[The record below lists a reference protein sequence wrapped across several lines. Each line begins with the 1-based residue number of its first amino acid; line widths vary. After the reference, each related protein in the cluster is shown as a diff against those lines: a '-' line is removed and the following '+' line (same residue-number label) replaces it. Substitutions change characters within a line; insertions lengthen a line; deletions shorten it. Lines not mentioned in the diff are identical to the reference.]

1 MIKFF
6 RKIRQNL
13 LMENK
18 TGKYFKYAI
27 GEIVLVVIGILIALQ
42 INNWNEQVK
51 KDKKIATV
59 FETVKK
65 DLLSDINEAN
75 GFIDYYE
82 EKDSL
87 INLVVNRKV
96 TKEHYQLN
104 PNLRTVVMFY
114 QELSINKLG
123 YETLKE
129 NINDV
134 PTKYENALID
144 INLIYTNILQKIEV
158 NNKSTRQLLERTLQ
172 KWADNYNWY
181 RTSQETYQTPNDD
194 MINFFLK
201 DSSYLGDVRM
211 VKMLG
216 IDNHLRTAKFYKIK
230 AISALIKIDLA
241 NNITLEESLKAY
253 QNSIGSFEFI
263 NLKPI
268 EEFVYKKPTDLQP
281 IPVFINN
288 VMNEKL
294 FIYYKNAEGVD
305 LLIPF
310 EKNSIEPNTFDS
322 FNLIKDFPF
331 IIKDSKGNALGTFKT
346 THLYNYFNLK

>member
-6 RKIRQNL
+6 RNIRQNL
-13 LMENK
+13 LMENN

-27 GEIVLVVIGILIALQ
+27 GEIILVVIGILIALS
-42 INNWNEQVK
+42 INNWNEQTK
-51 KDKKIATV
+51 KDKNIATV

-65 DLLSDINEAN
+65 DLLSDISEVNE
-75 GFIDYYE
+75 FIDYYE

-87 INLVVNRKV
+87 IELVLNRKV
-96 TKEHYQLN
+96 TKEHYQKN
-104 PNLRTVVMFY
+104 PNLRTVVMY
-114 QELSINKLG
+114 YNELSIDKLG
-123 YETLKE
+123 YETLKQ

-134 PTKYENALID
+134 PLKYENALID
-144 INLIYTNILQKIEV
+144 INLIYTEILQKIEV

-181 RTSQETYQTPNDD
+181 RTSRETARAPNDD
-194 MINFFLK
+194 MINFFLN

-216 IDNHLRTAKFYKIK
+216 IDNHLSTAKNYKII

-241 NNITLEESLKAY
+241 NNILFEESIKTY
-253 QNSIGSFEFI
+253 QNSIGSVELI
-263 NLKPI
+263 NMKPI
-268 EEFVYKKPTDLQP
+268 QEFVYKQPTDPQT

-288 VMNEKL
+288 SINEKL

-305 LLIPF
+305 LLLPF
-310 EKNSIEPNTFDS
+310 NNNSIEPKAFDY
-322 FNLIKDFPF
+322 FYLIKDFPF
-331 IIKDSKGNALGTFKT
+331 IVKDSKGNTLGTFKT
-346 THLYNYFNLK
+346 THLNNYINLK

>member
-1 MIKFF
+1 
-6 RKIRQNL
+6 
-13 LMENK
+13 MENK

-27 GEIVLVVIGILIALQ
+27 GEIILVVIGILIALS

-201 DSSYLGDVRM
+201 
-211 VKMLG
+211 
-216 IDNHLRTAKFYKIK
+216 
-230 AISALIKIDLA
+230 
-241 NNITLEESLKAY
+241 
-253 QNSIGSFEFI
+253 
-263 NLKPI
+263 
-268 EEFVYKKPTDLQP
+268 
-281 IPVFINN
+281 
-288 VMNEKL
+288 
-294 FIYYKNAEGVD
+294 
-305 LLIPF
+305 
-310 EKNSIEPNTFDS
+310 
-322 FNLIKDFPF
+322 
-331 IIKDSKGNALGTFKT
+331 
-346 THLYNYFNLK
+346 